1 MWSIIKIF
9 LKKYW
14 QTILIVLSILMFF
27 VSVGFSIKKNVQ
39 IKQYRNEIKILEQQ
53 LKIKDSLISRLA
65 GMEGINLQVKVDI
78 KATNVMGKLDI
89 SNITPKLESFLIYS
103 KQEMLNLQDSINS
116 QKLNFKKK
124 TVKNENLF
132 K

>member
-1 MWSIIKIF
+1 MWSIIKNF

-14 QTILIVLSILMFF
+14 QIILIVLGVLMFF
-27 VSVGFSIKKNVQ
+27 IFFGVSVKKNVQ
-39 IKQYRNEIKILEQQ
+39 IKQYKSEIKILEQQ

-65 GMEGINLQVKVDI
+65 GMEGINLQIKVDV

-89 SNITPKLESFLIYS
+89 SDVAPKLESFLIYS
-103 KQEMLNLQDSINS
+103 KQEMLNIQDSIKS
-116 QKLNFKKK
+116 QKLIN
-124 TVKNENLF
+124 KNN

>member
-14 QTILIVLSILMFF
+14 QIILIVLGVLMFF
-27 VSVGFSIKKNVQ
+27 IFFGVSVKKNVQ
-39 IKQYRNEIKILEQQ
+39 IKQYKNEIKILEQQ

-78 KATNVMGKLDI
+78 KATNVMGKLEI
-89 SNITPKLESFLIYS
+89 SEVAPKLESFLIYT
-103 KQEMLNLQDSINS
+103 KQEMLALQDSIKN
-116 QKLNFKKK
+116 QKLTFKQKQ
-124 TVKNENLF
+124 
-132 K
+132 

>member
-14 QTILIVLSILMFF
+14 QTILLVLGILMFF
-27 VSVGFSIKKNVQ
+27 VFFGVSIKKNVQ
-39 IKQYRNEIKILEQQ
+39 IKQYKSEIKILEQQ

-65 GMEGINLQVKVDI
+65 GMEGINLQIKVDV
-78 KATNVMGKLDI
+78 KATNVLGKLDI
-89 SNITPKLESFLIYS
+89 SEIAPKLESFLIYS
-103 KQEMLNLQDSINS
+103 KQEMLNIQDSIKN
-116 QKLNFKKK
+116 QKLIN
-124 TVKNENLF
+124 KNN

>member
-1 MWSIIKIF
+1 MWTIIKIF

-14 QTILIVLSILMFF
+14 QIILIVLGVLMSFIFF
-27 VSVGFSIKKNVQ
+27 GVSVKKNVQ
-39 IKQYRNEIKILEQQ
+39 IKQHKNEIKILEQQ

-89 SNITPKLESFLIYS
+89 SEVAPKLESLLIYT
-103 KQEMLNLQDSINS
+103 KQEMLALQDSIKN
-116 QKLNFKKK
+116 QKLTFKQKQ
-124 TVKNENLF
+124 
-132 K
+132 

>member
-1 MWSIIKIF
+1 MWTIIKIF

-14 QTILIVLSILMFF
+14 QIILIVLGVLMFLIF
-27 VSVGFSIKKNVQ
+27 FGVSVKKNVQ
-39 IKQYRNEIKILEQQ
+39 IKQYKNEIKILEQQ

-89 SNITPKLESFLIYS
+89 SEVAPKLESFLIYT
-103 KQEMLNLQDSINS
+103 KQEMLALQDSIKN
-116 QKLNFKKK
+116 QKLTFKQKQ
-124 TVKNENLF
+124 
-132 K
+132 

>member
-14 QTILIVLSILMFF
+14 QTILLVLGILMFF
-27 VSVGFSIKKNVQ
+27 VFFGISIKKNVQ
-39 IKQYRNEIKILEQQ
+39 IKQYKNEIKILEQQ

-65 GMEGINLQVKVDI
+65 GMEGINLQIKVDV
-78 KATNVMGKLDI
+78 KATNVLGKLDI
-89 SNITPKLESFLIYS
+89 SEIAPKLESFLIYS
-103 KQEMLNLQDSINS
+103 KQEMLNIQDSIKN
-116 QKLNFKKK
+116 QKLIN
-124 TVKNENLF
+124 KNN

>member
-1 MWSIIKIF
+1 MWNIIKFF

-14 QTILIVLSILMFF
+14 QIILIVLGVLMFF
-27 VSVGFSIKKNVQ
+27 VFFGVYIKKNVQ
-39 IKQYRNEIKILEQQ
+39 IKQYRNENKILEQQ

-89 SNITPKLESFLIYS
+89 SEVAPKLESFLIYT
-103 KQEMLNLQDSINS
+103 KQEMLNIQDSIKN
-116 QKLNFKKK
+116 QKLTFKQKQ
-124 TVKNENLF
+124 
-132 K
+132 

>member
-14 QTILIVLSILMFF
+14 KTILIVLGVLMFF
-27 VSVGFSIKKNVQ
+27 VFFGVSIKKNGQ
-39 IKQYRNEIKILEQQ
+39 IKQYKNEVKILEQQ
-53 LKIKDSLISRLA
+53 LKIKDSLISHLA
-65 GMEGINLQVKVDI
+65 GMEGINLQLKVDI

-89 SNITPKLESFLIYS
+89 SEVAPKLESILIYS
-103 KQEMLNLQDSINS
+103 KQEMLALQDSIKN
-116 QKLNFKKK
+116 QKLIN
-124 TVKNENLF
+124 KNN